1 MTTELKAHKKEP
13 DQLEPLRRY
22 GLDVHSENV
31 MGADIEKNHHRARQG
46 GLRSAWAPQDREVK
60 PWMQTSGKITASALH
75 ISLLG
80 GKRWSRQRPL
90 RINPWTRVLFY
101 EYKLQVNPRW
111 YDQSMPA
118 RKQLHKQPRYGP

>member
-46 GLRSAWAPQDREVK
+46 GGHGSLSADTKYLMCTIFHTISVVGSFYIPILLVTTRSRLRPSKEV
-60 PWMQTSGKITASALH
+60 
-75 ISLLG
+75 ISIA
-80 GKRWSRQRPL
+80 RTTDVTTPATRYTIRPSL
-90 RINPWTRVLFY
+90 RC
-101 EYKLQVNPRW
+101 
-111 YDQSMPA
+111 S
-118 RKQLHKQPRYGP
+118 